1 MGSNYIHQLQDQTT
15 ELNNLVLTRA
25 ERIQEFRQHLL
36 SPKFYP
42 IQQDGSRGDL
52 ISVADVFNWLR
63 YVEDTSLDN
72 V

>member
-1 MGSNYIHQLQDQTT
+1 MSNYIHPLQSQGNDLQH
-15 ELNNLVLTRA
+15 LIITRA

-36 SPKFYP
+36 SSKFPP

-52 ISVADVFNWLR
+52 ITVGDVMNWLR